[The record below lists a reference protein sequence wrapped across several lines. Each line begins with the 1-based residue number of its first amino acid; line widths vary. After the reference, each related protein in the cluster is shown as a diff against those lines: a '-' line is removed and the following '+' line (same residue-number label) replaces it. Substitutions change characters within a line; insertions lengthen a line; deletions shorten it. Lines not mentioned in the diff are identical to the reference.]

1 MTLRNK
7 HLGKSNYDI
16 DEEEIDL
23 TEQAKRR
30 IHKIEELKEDVKWES
45 KAAIMLQDLSYEK
58 NDEVA
63 TIADKI
69 WNIKELIN
77 YFKEILASFFGRT
90 AKNI

>member
-45 KAAIMLQDLSYEK
+45 KAAKMLQDLSYEK

-69 WNIKELIN
+69 WNIK
-77 YFKEILASFFGRT
+77 RT
-90 AKNI
+90 N